1 MKARVLTL
9 ILSAS
14 VFAVLGLGAT
24 PVLAHHSFAMYQR
37 DKTVTLSGTVK
48 EYFWTSPHVMI
59 QVLADTAKSGPATW
73 QIEGSSPTVLARGGW
88 TSTLL
93 RPGDK
98 ISVGIH
104 PRKDGAA
111 GGLLAD
117 EQQLLVNGQRAKGVL
132 WLQAPGEE
140 ACQR

>member
-1 MKARVLTL
+1 MKARVFLL
-9 ILSAS
+9 AMAAAGMAAPAS
-14 VFAVLGLGAT
+14 N
-24 PVLAHHSFAMYQR
+24 AHHSFAMFER
-37 DKTVTLSGTVK
+37 GRTVTLSGTVK
-48 EYFWTSPHVMI
+48 DYSWSSPHVII
-59 QVLADTAKSGPATW
+59 QVLADSAKGGITTW
-73 QIEGSSPTVLARGGW
+73 TIEGSSPGVLARGGW

-98 ISVGIH
+98 ISLGVH

-117 EQQLLVNGQRAKGVL
+117 EQQLLVNGQPAKGVL

>member
-9 ILSAS
+9 FLSAS
-14 VFAVLGLGAT
+14 VLVALGAT

-59 QVLADTAKSGPATW
+59 QVLAATAKNGPATW

-93 RPGDK
+93 RPGDR
-98 ISVGIH
+98 ISLGIH

-117 EQQLLVNGQRAKGVL
+117 EQQLLVNGQPAKGVL
-132 WLQAPGEE
+132 WLQLPGEE

>member
-1 MKARVLTL
+1 MKSRLLTL
-9 ILSAS
+9 AVMALS
-14 VFAVLGLGAT
+14 LGAT
-24 PVLAHHSFAMYQR
+24 PGYAHHSFAMYLR

-48 EYFWTSPHVMI
+48 EYVWTSPHVMI
-59 QVLADTAKSGPATW
+59 QVLADTARNGRATW

-88 TSTLL
+88 TSSLL

-98 ISVGIH
+98 ISLGIH

-117 EQQLLVNGQRAKGVL
+117 EQQLLVNGQPAKGVL
-132 WLQAPGEE
+132 WLQPPGEE
-140 ACQR
+140 VCQH